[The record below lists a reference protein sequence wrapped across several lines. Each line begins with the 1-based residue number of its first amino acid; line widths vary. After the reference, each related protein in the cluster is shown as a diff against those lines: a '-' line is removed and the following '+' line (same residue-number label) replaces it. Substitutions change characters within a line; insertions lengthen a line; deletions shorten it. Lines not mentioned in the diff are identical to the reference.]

1 MYPGTSLGMEPRLAL
16 VSTLSSPRLRR
27 ITLTFNVSRFVKGSA
42 SSTTVLAHKEW
53 GTVEEV
59 LLQLAARSRDVVKVV
74 IRLLVKSR
82 GDSVPK
88 MLDCG
93 TFMSRFKEVG
103 KVEVRFL

>member
-1 MYPGTSLGMEPRLAL
+1 ML
-16 VSTLSSPRLRR
+16 V
-27 ITLTFNVSRFVKGSA
+27 
-42 SSTTVLAHKEW
+42 HKEQ
-53 GTVEEV
+53 GTVEGV

-88 MLDCG
+88 MLDYG

-103 KVEVRFL
+103 KVEVRFLRKGLNSGQGPVFGSIRNSLC